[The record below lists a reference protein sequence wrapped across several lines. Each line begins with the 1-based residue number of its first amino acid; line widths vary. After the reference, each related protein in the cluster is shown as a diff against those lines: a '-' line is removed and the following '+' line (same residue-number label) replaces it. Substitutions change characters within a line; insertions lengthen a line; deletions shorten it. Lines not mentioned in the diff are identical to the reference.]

1 MIRKTVIPILVI
13 CGALITSY
21 FLYATTPTLQPVE
34 PEAVATAIRVIT
46 VNPERVRLTVRSQ
59 GNVVPQMVSEL
70 IPEVS
75 GRVNWISPALISGGY
90 FEQDESLLRIDD
102 RDYRSKVER
111 GQAAVTRAK
120 AEDEHA
126 RFELQRIREMAKNKL
141 TSQSQLEATL
151 RAQRIAEAGLT
162 DAEIALVQAKRDLW
176 RTEIK
181 APFAGLVRS
190 EKVDKGQFV
199 SRGQS
204 VASIYASDSVEVRL
218 PVADSQLA
226 YLDLPLGHRGELP
239 DELSPRVVL
248 STHYGGREYQWHGR
262 LVRTEAEIDAKT
274 RMVHAIIRVD
284 NRINEGQP
292 PLPVGLFV
300 KAEIEGRWVEDIISL
315 PRAAMRNGDQ
325 VLVVDKES
333 RLRYRH
339 VDLLRLD
346 RDQVLIRAGLQ
357 AGEMICVSPIQTV
370 IDGMRVK
377 PVTDNKEPNGRDEQ
391 REPDHA

>member
-1 MIRKTVIPILVI
+1 MIRNAVVPALVI
-13 CGALITSY
+13 GGALITSY

-34 PEAVATAIRVIT
+34 PEPVATPIRVII
-46 VNPERVRLTVRSQ
+46 VNPQRIRLTVRSQ
-59 GNVVPQMVSEL
+59 GNVVPQMEGEL

-75 GRVNWISPALISGGY
+75 GRVDWISPALVSGGY
-90 FEQDESLLRIDD
+90 FKQNESLLRIDD

-111 GQAAVTRAK
+111 GQAAVARAQ

-126 RFELQRIREMAKNKL
+126 RFELHRIEEMARKKL
-141 TSQSQLEATL
+141 TSDSQLAAARRE
-151 RAQRIAEAGLT
+151 QRIAAAGLK

-181 APFAGLVRS
+181 APFTGLVRS

-218 PVADSQLA
+218 PIADRQLA

-239 DELSPRVVL
+239 PEHSPNVL
-248 STHYGGREYQWHGR
+248 LKALYGGREYQWHGR

-274 RMVHAIIRVD
+274 RMVLAIVRVD
-284 NRINEGQP
+284 NRISEGHEGKP

-300 KAEIEGRWVEDIISL
+300 KAEIEGRWVDDIISL

-333 RLRYRH
+333 RLRYRN

-357 AGEMICVSPIQTV
+357 PGEMVCISPLQTV

-377 PVTDNKEPNGRDEQ
+377 PISVNKSQQARVPDN
-391 REPDHA
+391 A

>member
-1 MIRKTVIPILVI
+1 MMRKAVIPIVVI
-13 CGALITSY
+13 CSALITSY

-34 PEAVATAIRVIT
+34 PEAVATVIRVIT

-59 GNVVPQMVSEL
+59 GSVVPQMVSEL

-75 GRVNWISPALISGGY
+75 GRVYWISPALVSGGY
-90 FEQDESLLRIDD
+90 FKQDESLLRIDD
-102 RDYRSKVER
+102 RDYRSKVDR
-111 GQAAVTRAK
+111 GQATVTRAK

-126 RFELQRIREMAKNKL
+126 RFELQRIEEMAKNKL
-141 TSQSQLEATL
+141 TSQSQLEAAV
-151 RAQRIAEAGLT
+151 RAQRIAEATLK

-181 APFAGLVRS
+181 APFEGLVRS
-190 EKVDKGQFV
+190 EKVDIGQFV

-204 VASIYASDSVEVRL
+204 IASIYASDSVEVRL

-226 YLDLPLGHRGELP
+226 YLALPLGHRGELSP
-239 DELSPRVVL
+239 ELSPGVL
-248 STHYGGREYQWHGR
+248 LTTHYGGQEYQWNGR

-274 RMVHAIIRVD
+274 RMVQAIVRVD

-333 RLRYRH
+333 RLRYRQ

-357 AGEMICVSPIQTV
+357 RGEMVCISPIQTV

-377 PVTDNKEPNGRDEQ
+377 PVTAQETQEARV
-391 REPDHA
+391 PDHA

>member
-13 CGALITSY
+13 GSALITSY

-34 PEAVATAIRVIT
+34 PEPVATAIRVIT
-46 VNPERVRLTVRSQ
+46 VNPARVRLQVRSQ

-75 GRVNWISPALISGGY
+75 GRVNWISPSLVSGGY
-90 FEQDESLLRIDD
+90 FKQDEPLLRIDD

-111 GQAAVTRAK
+111 AQAAVTRAR
-120 AEDEHA
+120 AEDEHT
-126 RFELQRIREMAKNKL
+126 RFELKRLQKMAKNKL
-141 TSQSQLEATL
+141 TSQSQLEAAL
-151 RAQRIAEAGLT
+151 RSQRIAEAGLK
-162 DAEIALVQAKRDLW
+162 DSEIALVQAKRDLW
-176 RTEIK
+176 RTEIR

-190 EKVDKGQFV
+190 EKVDMGQFV

-204 VASIYASDSVEVRL
+204 VGSIYASDSVEVRL
-218 PVADSQLA
+218 PIADSQLA

-239 DELSPRVVL
+239 SELSPNVVL
-248 STHYGGREYQWHGR
+248 KTMYGGQEYQWHGR

-274 RMVHAIIRVD
+274 RMVQAIVRVD

-300 KAEIEGRWVEDIISL
+300 KAEIEGRWVDDIISL

-333 RLRYRH
+333 RLRYRN
-339 VDLLRLD
+339 VELLRLD

-357 AGEMICVSPIQTV
+357 PGEMICISPIQTV

-377 PVTDNKEPNGRDEQ
+377 PIITQEQ
-391 REPDHA
+391 PEPDHA

>member
-141 TSQSQLEATL
+141 TS
-151 RAQRIAEAGLT
+151 
-162 DAEIALVQAKRDLW
+162 
-176 RTEIK
+176 
-181 APFAGLVRS
+181 
-190 EKVDKGQFV
+190 
-199 SRGQS
+199 
-204 VASIYASDSVEVRL
+204 
-218 PVADSQLA
+218 
-226 YLDLPLGHRGELP
+226 
-239 DELSPRVVL
+239 
-248 STHYGGREYQWHGR
+248 
-262 LVRTEAEIDAKT
+262 
-274 RMVHAIIRVD
+274 
-284 NRINEGQP
+284 
-292 PLPVGLFV
+292 
-300 KAEIEGRWVEDIISL
+300 
-315 PRAAMRNGDQ
+315 
-325 VLVVDKES
+325 
-333 RLRYRH
+333 
-339 VDLLRLD
+339 
-346 RDQVLIRAGLQ
+346 
-357 AGEMICVSPIQTV
+357 
-370 IDGMRVK
+370 
-377 PVTDNKEPNGRDEQ
+377 
-391 REPDHA
+391 